1 MENFHY
7 YSLWHIVAILF
18 YLKSVIGYVGLQ
30 GWLLND
36 PAGGTVVR
44 RSHDRCRRQL
54 KHVHEERAR
63 GHASSTEL
71 RTKRTA
77 GGDESDIDTGLS
89 VAERE
94 VR

>member
-1 MENFHY
+1 M
-7 YSLWHIVAILF
+7 
-18 YLKSVIGYVGLQ
+18 KSVIGYVGLQ

-44 RSHDRCRRQL
+44 RGHDRCRHQL

-63 GHASSTEL
+63 GHASSTGL
-71 RTKRTA
+71 QAKRTT
-77 GGDESDIDTGLS
+77 GGDESGIDSSLS
-89 VAERE
+89 AAERE